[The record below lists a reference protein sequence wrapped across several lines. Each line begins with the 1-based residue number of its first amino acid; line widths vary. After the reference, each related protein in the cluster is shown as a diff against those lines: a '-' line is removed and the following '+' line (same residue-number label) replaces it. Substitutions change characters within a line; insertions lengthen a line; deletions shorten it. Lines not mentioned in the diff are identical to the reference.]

1 MTVKKEDVKHIARLS
16 KLRLN
21 EKEIEE
27 FTEDMNQILDYVKKL
42 EKIDTSKVEP
52 LSHPLE
58 GVNVFREDKLQKS
71 IDKEAALKNAP
82 ERTEEFFKVP
92 KVIKVDKR

>member
-1 MTVKKEDVKHIARLS
+1 MTVKKEDVINIAKLS
-16 KLRLN
+16 KLRLSEN
-21 EKEIEE
+21 EIEE

-42 EKIDTSKVEP
+42 EKIDTSKIEP

-58 GVNVFREDKLQKS
+58 GVNVFREDKLQES
-71 IDKEAALKNAP
+71 IDREAALKNAP
-82 ERTEEFFKVP
+82 DKTEEFFKVP

>member
-71 IDKEAALKNAP
+71 IDREAALKNAP

>member
-1 MTVKKEDVKHIARLS
+1 MTVKKEDVINIAKLS
-16 KLRLN
+16 KLRLSKN
-21 EKEIEE
+21 DIEE

-71 IDKEAALKNAP
+71 IDREAALKNAP
-82 ERTEEFFKVP
+82 DRTEEFFKVP

>member
-1 MTVKKEDVKHIARLS
+1 MTVKKEDVINIAKLS
-16 KLRLN
+16 KLRLSEN
-21 EKEIEE
+21 EIEE

-42 EKIDTSKVEP
+42 EKIDTSKIEP

-71 IDKEAALKNAP
+71 IDREAALKNAP
-82 ERTEEFFKVP
+82 DKTEEFFKVP

>member
-1 MTVKKEDVKHIARLS
+1 MTVKKEDVINIAKLS
-16 KLRLN
+16 KLRLSEN
-21 EKEIEE
+21 EIEE

-71 IDKEAALKNAP
+71 IDREAALKNAP
-82 ERTEEFFKVP
+82 DKTEEFFKVP

>member
-58 GVNVFREDKLQKS
+58 GLNVFREDKLQKS
-71 IDKEAALKNAP
+71 IDREAALKNAP

>member
-1 MTVKKEDVKHIARLS
+1 MTVKKEDVKHIAKLS
-16 KLRLN
+16 KLRLS

-71 IDKEAALKNAP
+71 IDREAALKNAP

>member
-1 MTVKKEDVKHIARLS
+1 MTVKKEDVINIAKLS
-16 KLRLN
+16 KLRLSEN
-21 EKEIEE
+21 EIEE

-42 EKIDTSKVEP
+42 ERIDTSKIEP

-71 IDKEAALKNAP
+71 IDREAALKNAP
-82 ERTEEFFKVP
+82 DKTEEFFKVP

>member
-1 MTVKKEDVKHIARLS
+1 MTVKKEDVINIAKLS
-16 KLRLN
+16 KLRLSEN
-21 EKEIEE
+21 EIEE

-71 IDKEAALKNAP
+71 IDREAALKNAP